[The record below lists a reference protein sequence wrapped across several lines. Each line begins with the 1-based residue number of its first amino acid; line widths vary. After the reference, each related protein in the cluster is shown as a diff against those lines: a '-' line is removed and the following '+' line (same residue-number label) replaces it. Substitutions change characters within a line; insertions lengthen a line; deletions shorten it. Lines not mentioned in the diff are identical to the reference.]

1 LLGVLIFLWKKGQIG
16 LNMASLGDLISL
28 AAALGFAV

>member
-1 LLGVLIFLWKKGQIG
+1 LLGVLIFVWEKGQIG
-16 LNMASLGDLISL
+16 LNTASLGDLISL